1 MNHCMLVMLWERS
14 RDESLYASYALGKKV
29 EMNYCMLVMFW
40 ERRLR

>member
-1 MNHCMLVMLWERS
+1 MNH
-14 RDESLYASYALGKKV
+14 YASYALGKKV